1 MMAELDDKDD
11 ALSMHILT
19 LDNMLIIESL
29 MLANFTGKQV
39 ERCCENTNLSRFNSK
54 FGVSPA
60 VICAIYKDLQKT
72 AVEDTTMQP
81 HQSMRLDGSQAN
93 LRWLL

>member
-1 MMAELDDKDD
+1 MMVELDDKDD
-11 ALSMHILT
+11 ALLMHILT
-19 LDNMLIIESL
+19 FDNILIKGL
-29 MLANFTGKQV
+29 MLANITEKQV

>member
-1 MMAELDDKDD
+1 MAEFDDEDD
-11 ALSMHILT
+11 ALLMHILT
-19 LDNMLIIESL
+19 LDNMLIEGL
-29 MLANFTGKQV
+29 MLLANFTEKQV
-39 ERCCENTNLSRFNSK
+39 ERCCKNTNSSRFNSK
-54 FGVSPA
+54 FGASPA

-72 AVEDTTMQP
+72 TVEDNTMQP